1 MNLIHNQNTSIV
13 SNKNKWDIL
22 HLTSPLPIKMKNTPK
37 IVTIHDIIPIVAP
50 DTTPI
55 NISRYRK
62 FIQNSISDADDILVV
77 SNKSKNDLLN
87 YFDVHEEKIHVTF
100 QSVSIPNQYK
110 NYDLLLLYEY
120 LNTTL
125 KIEYKK
131 FFLFYGA
138 IEPKKNVMRI
148 LEAYNQV
155 KTDYPLIIVGKN
167 GWMYDDVDNFFNN
180 LNPSNRKFVRIKH
193 LPFRNLMMLLKSS
206 AGLIFPSIYEGFGL
220 PVLEAMEM
228 GVPVITSNTSS
239 LPEVGGDAVCYVNPF
254 DVVDIAK
261 SIDKFI
267 NNQTYCDDLVTKG
280 YEQIK
285 KFTPEEHYSK
295 IMNVY
300 QKYS

>member
-1 MNLIHNQNTSIV
+1 
-13 SNKNKWDIL
+13 
-22 HLTSPLPIKMKNTPK
+22 
-37 IVTIHDIIPIVAP
+37 
-50 DTTPI
+50 
-55 NISRYRK
+55 
-62 FIQNSISDADDILVV
+62 
-77 SNKSKNDLLN
+77 
-87 YFDVHEEKIHVTF
+87 
-100 QSVSIPNQYK
+100 
-110 NYDLLLLYEY
+110 
-120 LNTTL
+120 
-125 KIEYKK
+125 
-131 FFLFYGA
+131 
-138 IEPKKNVMRI
+138 MRI

-180 LNPSNRKFVRIKH
+180 LNPANRKFVRIKH